1 MARLIRPL
9 AGVALAI
16 STSPAVYA
24 LVLAWERATR
34 PEPDPGAVIWA
45 EQSAFVS
52 RVTVTAFVTALVATG
67 LVALASRVSEEALRR
82 ASVAG
87 AVLGVLGWLASAGMA
102 G

>member
-1 MARLIRPL
+1 MNRPL
-9 AGVALAI
+9 AGVALAL
-16 STSPAVYA
+16 STAPAAYA

-52 RVTVTAFVTALVATG
+52 RVTVAAFVTALVATG
-67 LVALASRVSEEALRR
+67 LVALASRASDVALRR
-82 ASVAG
+82 ATVVT

>member
-1 MARLIRPL
+1 MNRPL
-9 AGVALAI
+9 AGVALAL
-16 STSPAVYA
+16 SASPAAYA

-67 LVALASRVSEEALRR
+67 LVALAPRASEATLRR
-82 ASVAG
+82 ASMVTAAVGVAG
-87 AVLGVLGWLASAGMA
+87 WVIAAGMA